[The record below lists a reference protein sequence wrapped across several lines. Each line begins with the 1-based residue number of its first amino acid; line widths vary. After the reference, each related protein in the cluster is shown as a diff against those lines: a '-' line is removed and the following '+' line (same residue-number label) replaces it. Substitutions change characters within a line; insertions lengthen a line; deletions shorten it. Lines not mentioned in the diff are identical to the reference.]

1 LVEAKTLAVARH
13 AADAP
18 RSQLVMHKLVVN

>member
-1 LVEAKTLAVARH
+1 LVEAKTLAVARRIGGV
-13 AADAP
+13 P